1 MIKKYWSGELSE
13 NIVINVIH
21 SQSFDLLLLDE
32 QGFCDYNNGQ
42 YYTNYGK
49 LSYEDTDNHPYEGR
63 FRVDVQVCFNGFGYI
78 IIRLDEDQDSDPI
91 VILIESAAPPSPV
104 FPLALGN
111 LPQKARSTAVRD
123 PRPAHRPDRD
133 QRSG

>member
-13 NIVINVIH
+13 NIVINVSH

-32 QGFCDYNNGQ
+32 QGFCDYNSGQ
-42 YYTNYGK
+42 YYANYGK
-49 LSYEDTDNHPYEGR
+49 LSYVDTGNHSYEGR

-78 IIRLDEDQDSDPI
+78 IILLDEDQDSDPI
-91 VILIESAAPPSPV
+91 VILIESAAQPSPV

-111 LPQKARSTAVRD
+111 QPPKARSTAVRD
-123 PRPAHRPDRD
+123 PQPAPRHDRG
-133 QRSG
+133 QRLG